1 MGHADTLLA
10 LGGAFLAAAFLARL
24 GSSRPRRSRA
34 ARRTVSCADGGS
46 TRRPSRRSIRAT
58 ATIGPG

>member
-24 GSSRPRRSRA
+24 GGDVASFVPRLTLERTLARVRGPA
-34 ARRTVSCADGGS
+34 AKAGD
-46 TRRPSRRSIRAT
+46 
-58 ATIGPG
+58 